1 MERHGIATALMNAAE
16 AWTAQRSLAFLT
28 LHIGAANQC
37 TRSLFQRLGNHE
49 EELLLTKAIRP
60 ATMIRTG
67 NAITDNYVPT
77 RHEELIISMQ
87 RRFGDLRKC

>member
-1 MERHGIATALMNAAE
+1 
-16 AWTAQRSLAFLT
+16 LT